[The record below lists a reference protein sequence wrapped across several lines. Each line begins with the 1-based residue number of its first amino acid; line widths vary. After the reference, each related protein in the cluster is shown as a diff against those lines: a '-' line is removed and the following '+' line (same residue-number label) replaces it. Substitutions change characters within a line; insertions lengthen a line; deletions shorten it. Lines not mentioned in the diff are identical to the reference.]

1 MFIHVDNITGHILE
15 HIMKSGLLDN
25 IQQLAIRMYYGNGTH
40 VDYLQALRY
49 LRQLLKLNFRIYWSR
64 IERSCIL
71 QNNTQRTMCYDI
83 DMVTII
89 IIMLMSFKKANLSMI
104 IITRFRAENVIIL

>member
-1 MFIHVDNITGHILE
+1 
-15 HIMKSGLLDN
+15 MKSGLLDN

>member
-1 MFIHVDNITGHILE
+1 
-15 HIMKSGLLDN
+15 MKSGLLDN
-25 IQQLAIRMYYGNGTH
+25 IQQLSIRMYYGNGTH
-40 VDYLQALRY
+40 VDYLQALRH

-71 QNNTQRTMCYDI
+71 QNNAQRTMCYDI

-89 IIMLMSFKKANLSMI
+89 ISILMSFEKAYLSMVV
-104 IITRFRAENVIIL
+104 ITGFRAEYVIII